1 MPRFLFHRLF
11 LGLIV
16 WSGWLEQSIA
26 QQPGGLKVP
35 SSIPSSPEAS
45 VNLLADANDLLRT
58 GKFELAIQ
66 DYKKIL
72 QATPN
77 VPAASVGLTR
87 AYLKVGKVTDA
98 YDAVSKGLQIVDV
111 PSEHVALGEVYFRQ
125 GKIVDAEREWVKV
138 INSGH
143 GDARS
148 YLGVARVREAISQHK
163 QAKAMIDKAHELDP
177 NDPEVQRFWVQTL
190 SLTAR
195 IENLEAHLAGKG
207 DNDNEETHARLQHQ
221 LDYLKARQ
229 NDPKRTCHLTGATTA
244 TETPLDILQSDPNH
258 IRGYS
263 LTVVINGRKA
273 RLMLDTGASGILV
286 DRGIAEKAGVT
297 KLSETRIGGI
307 GDKGDA
313 GGYVALA
320 DTLKIGE
327 LEFKNCP
334 VEVLD
339 KRSVL
344 GDDGLIGSDVF
355 AQFLVDLDF
364 PEEKLKLQELP
375 KRPDEV
381 THPIELQTDQ
391 EGTQTSGDQP
401 EANTTSDKPAPTG
414 PQDRYV
420 APEMK
425 SYTSIFRFGHML
437 LIPTQVNNV
446 PSKLFLIDTG
456 SFMDNISLA
465 TAREVTKVHEDE
477 NTVLMGLSGRVKQVY
492 SADRAMLQFGHLTEP
507 TDRMTTIDLSSL
519 SQKVG
524 TEVSGILGFITLN
537 QLDVKIDYRDGLVDF
552 EYKPR

>member
-1 MPRFLFHRLF
+1 MPRFLFHGLF

-16 WSGWLEQSIA
+16 WSGWFEQSTA

-35 SSIPSSPEAS
+35 SSTSSPESS

-66 DYKKIL
+66 EYQKIL

-77 VPAASVGLTR
+77 VPAASVGLAR

-98 YDAVSKGLQIVDV
+98 YDAVSKGLQVVDV

-125 GKIVDAEREWVKV
+125 GKIVEAEREWVKV
-138 INSGH
+138 INSGYA
-143 GDARS
+143 DARG
-148 YLGVARVREAISQHK
+148 YLGLARVREAISLHK

-177 NDPEVQRFWVQTL
+177 SDPDVQRFWVETL
-190 SLTAR
+190 SLAGR
-195 IENLEAHLAGKG
+195 IENLEAYLAGKAEG
-207 DNDNEETHARLQHQ
+207 DEGTREGLHHE

-229 NDPKRTCHLTGATTA
+229 KDPKRTCHLTGATTA
-244 TETPLDILQSDPNH
+244 TEAPLEMLLSDPNH
-258 IRGYS
+258 FRGYG

-273 RLMLDTGASGILV
+273 KLMLDTGASGILV

-297 KLSETRIGGI
+297 KLSEARIGGI
-307 GDKGDA
+307 GDKGDV
-313 GGYVALA
+313 GGYVAMA

-355 AQFLVDLDF
+355 AQFLVDLNF

-375 KRPDEV
+375 KRPNEAA
-381 THPIELQTDQ
+381 HPIELQTDQ
-391 EGTQTSGDQP
+391 ETAQTSGDQP
-401 EANTTSDKPAPTG
+401 EANTDSNKPALNG

-437 LIPTQVNNV
+437 LIPTQVNNA

-465 TAREVTKVHEDE
+465 TAREVTKVHEDS
-477 NTVLMGLSGRVKQVY
+477 NMTVTGLNGRVKQVY
-492 SADRAMLQFGHLTEP
+492 SADSAMLQFGHLRQP

-519 SQKVG
+519 SQNVG

-552 EYKPR
+552 VFKPR

>member
-1 MPRFLFHRLF
+1 MPRFFFHGLF

-16 WSGWLEQSIA
+16 CCGWLEQSNA
-26 QQPGGLKVP
+26 QQPGGTKAP
-35 SSIPSSPEAS
+35 SSTPSPADSS
-45 VNLLADANDLLRT
+45 TNLLAEANDLLRA
-58 GKFELAIQ
+58 GKFEPAIQ
-66 DYKKIL
+66 QYQKIL

-77 VPAASVGLTR
+77 VPAASIGLTR

-148 YLGVARVREAISQHK
+148 YLGVARVRQAISLRK

-177 NDPEVQRFWVQTL
+177 NDPDVQRFWVQTL
-190 SLTAR
+190 NLTGR
-195 IENLEAHLAGKG
+195 VENLEARLAGKA
-207 DNDNEETHARLQHQ
+207 DSDEETRTRLQRE
-221 LDYLKARQ
+221 LDYLTARQ
-229 NDPKRTCHLTGATTA
+229 KDPNRNCHLTGAITA
-244 TETPLDILQSDPNH
+244 TETPLDILPSDPNH

-263 LTVVINGRKA
+263 LTVVINGRKS

-286 DRGIAEKAGVT
+286 DRGVAEKAGVT

-307 GDKGDA
+307 GDQGDV

-344 GDDGLIGSDVF
+344 GDDGLIGADVF
-355 AQFLVDLDF
+355 AQFLVDLNF

-375 KRPDEV
+375 KRPDEAA
-381 THPIELQTDQ
+381 HPIELQTDQ
-391 EGTQTSGDQP
+391 ESAQTSGDQP
-401 EANTTSDKPAPTG
+401 EAKTDSNKPVHNG
-414 PQDRYV
+414 PQDRYI

-425 SYTSIFRFGHML
+425 SYTQVFRFGHML
-437 LIPTQVNNV
+437 LVPTQVNNI

-456 SFMDNISLA
+456 GFMDAISLA
-465 TAREVTKVHEDE
+465 TAREVTKVHEDA
-477 NTVLMGLSGRVKQVY
+477 NMSVTGLNGRVKQVY
-492 SADRAMLQFGHLTEP
+492 SADRATLQFGHLTEP
-507 TDRMTTIDLSSL
+507 TDRMTTLDLSSL

>member
-1 MPRFLFHRLF
+1 
-11 LGLIV
+11 
-16 WSGWLEQSIA
+16 
-26 QQPGGLKVP
+26 
-35 SSIPSSPEAS
+35 
-45 VNLLADANDLLRT
+45 VNLLAEADDLLRT

-66 DYKKIL
+66 QYQKIL
-72 QATPN
+72 HATPN
-77 VPAASVGLTR
+77 VPAASIGLTR
-87 AYLKVGKVTDA
+87 AYLKVNKVAEA
-98 YDAVSKGLQIVDV
+98 YDAVTNGLRIVDV

-125 GKIVDAEREWVKV
+125 GKIVDAEKEWVNV

-148 YLGVARVREAISQHK
+148 YLGLARVRRAISLNK

-177 NDPEVQRFWVQTL
+177 NDPDVQRFWVQTL
-190 SLTAR
+190 NPTAR
-195 IENLEAHLAGKG
+195 IENLEAYLAGKA
-207 DNDNEETHARLQHQ
+207 DSEEETRTRLQHE

-229 NDPKRTCHLTGATTA
+229 KDPKRTCHLTGAITA
-244 TETPLDILQSDPNH
+244 TEAPLEMLLSDPNH
-258 IRGYS
+258 FRGYG
-263 LTVVINGRKA
+263 LTVVINGRRAK
-273 RLMLDTGASGILV
+273 LMLDTGASGILV

-307 GDKGDA
+307 GDKGDV

-334 VEVLD
+334 LEVLD

-355 AQFLVDLDF
+355 AQFLVDLNF

-375 KRPDEV
+375 KRPDEAV
-381 THPIELQTDQ
+381 HPIELQTDQ
-391 EGTQTSGDQP
+391 EGAQTPGDQP
-401 EANTTSDKPAPTG
+401 EAKTDSNKTSHNG
-414 PQDRYV
+414 PQDRYI

-465 TAREVTKVHEDE
+465 TAREVTKVHEDA
-477 NTVLMGLSGRVKQVY
+477 NMTVTGLNGSVKQVY
-492 SADRAMLQFGHLTEP
+492 SADSAMLQFGHLRQP

-519 SQKVG
+519 SQNVG

-552 EYKPR
+552 VFKPR